1 MEETDNN
8 NLNNNSFVILQSNY
22 LIKIYII
29 YRYSTIDKSV

>member
-22 LIKIYII
+22 LIKIYIL